1 MNRKVQLFSITCKFT
16 NTNVTL
22 NYKTM
27 IKKFTISALALTL
40 CFSAFAQEPIN
51 SAVVQKI
58 RTEGLEKSKAME
70 IAYKITDVAGPRLSN
85 SPGLKRAQDWA
96 VKYFN
101 EIGLK
106 NVHLEAWGEFGKGWQ
121 VDKFYAATT
130 LPFYRPIIGSPKAWT
145 PGTNGPIKSD
155 VILIQADTITDLAK
169 YKGKLKGKIVMIESA
184 LIQPLKNSYTADVLR
199 YNDEDLAKMA
209 AAEPQAPGAGRGGNR
224 PGAGGNQR
232 AMMLRLG
239 AVRAAIDSMLLVE
252 KIGLKLTYARGSY
265 GTFFTSNGASYRLDA
280 KPVNPELEVSS
291 EDYLHILRLLRG
303 GEKVELEAE
312 VKTSFFDKDP
322 KGYNV
327 VAEIPGTDPTL
338 KSEIVML
345 GGHYDSWHSGTGAT
359 DNGAGSTVMIEAM
372 RILKAIDFKP
382 KRTIRIALWS
392 SEEQGLYG
400 SRGYV
405 AEHFGTPASN
415 ATPAFG
421 ARPATEA
428 KELVLKPEH
437 EKLSAY
443 YNLDNGTGTIRGI
456 YLQGNASVKDI
467 FQTWLTPFADLGAK
481 TITIGNTGGTDHLAY
496 DGIGLPG
503 FQFIQDPMDYNT
515 RTHHS
520 NQDVFDRLV
529 EDDLKKSATIVASF
543 VYHTSERAE
552 KLPRKEIPAPQA
564 ARQ

>member
-1 MNRKVQLFSITCKFT
+1 MKKITF
-16 NTNVTL
+16 
-22 NYKTM
+22 
-27 IKKFTISALALTL
+27 SALAIGL
-40 CFSAFAQEPIN
+40 CFTAFAQEPVNTAII
-51 SAVVQKI
+51 AKI
-58 RTEGLEKSKAME
+58 RAEGLDKSKALE
-70 IAYKITDVAGPRLSN
+70 IAHKITDVAGPRLSN

-101 EIGLK
+101 EMGLK
-106 NVHLEAWGEFGKGWQ
+106 NVHLEAWGEFGKGWE
-121 VDKFYAATT
+121 VDKYYAATT
-130 LPFYRPIIGSPKAWT
+130 KPFYRPIIASPKAWT
-145 PGTNGPIKSD
+145 PGTNGPIKSE
-155 VILIQADTITDLAK
+155 VVLIKADTITDLAK
-169 YKGKLKGKIVMIESA
+169 YKGKLTGKIVMIESA
-184 LIQPLKNSYTADVLR
+184 TIMPLKNSYTADVVR
-199 YNDEDLAKMA
+199 YTEEALDKMA
-209 AAEPQAPGAGRGGNR
+209 AAQLPVAGAQGGGRPAGAGAAN
-224 PGAGGNQR
+224 NQR
-232 AMMLRLG
+232 AMMMRMMS
-239 AVRAAIDSMLLVE
+239 VRAAIDSMLLAE

-265 GTFFTSNGASYRLDA
+265 GTFFTSNGASYKLDA

-303 GEKVELEAE
+303 GEKVEIEAE
-312 VKTSFFDKDP
+312 VKTSFYDKDP

-327 VAEIPGTDPTL
+327 IAEIPGTDPKL

-359 DNGAGSTVMIEAM
+359 DNAAGSTVMIEAM

-392 SEEQGLYG
+392 SEEQGLFG

-405 AEHFGTPASN
+405 RDHFADPADM
-415 ATPAFG
+415 
-421 ARPATEA
+421 
-428 KELVLKPEH
+428 KPKAEH

-456 YLQGNASVKDI
+456 YLQGNTAVKDI
-467 FQTWLTPFADLGAK
+467 FQAYLNPFADLGAK
-481 TITIGNTGGTDHLAY
+481 TVTVGNTGGTDHQAF
-496 DGIGLPG
+496 DGVGLPG

-552 KLPRKEIPAPQA
+552 KLPRKPMPAPPA
-564 ARQ
+564 PRN

>member
-1 MNRKVQLFSITCKFT
+1 
-16 NTNVTL
+16 
-22 NYKTM
+22 M
-27 IKKFTISALALTL
+27 IKTFTFSALALGL
-40 CFSAFAQEPIN
+40 CFSAFAQEPLN
-51 SAVVQKI
+51 TAVVQKI

-70 IAYKITDVAGPRLSN
+70 IAYQITDVAGPRLSN

-96 VKYFN
+96 VKYFK
-101 EIGLK
+101 EMGLQ
-106 NVHLEAWGEFGKGWQ
+106 NVHLEAWGEFGRGWQ
-121 VDKFYAATT
+121 VDKYYAATT
-130 LPFYRPIIGSPKAWT
+130 VPFYRPIIASPKAWT
-145 PGTNGPIKSD
+145 PGTKGPIKSE
-155 VILIQADTITDLAK
+155 VVLIKADTVTDLAK
-169 YKGKLKGKIVMIESA
+169 YKGKLAGKIVMIESA
-184 LIQPLKNSYTADVLR
+184 TLQPLKNSYTADAVR
-199 YNDEDLAKMA
+199 YTEEALDKMA
-209 AAEPQAPGAGRGGNR
+209 AAQPQAPGAGRPGG
-224 PGAGGNQR
+224 PGNAGGNQR
-232 AMMLRLG
+232 AMMLRMG
-239 AVRAAIDSMLLVE
+239 AVRAAIDSMLLAE
-252 KIGLKLTYARGSY
+252 KIGLKLTYARGSH

-312 VKTSFFDKDP
+312 VKTSFYDKDP

-327 VAEIPGTDPTL
+327 IAEIPGTDPKL

-359 DNGAGSTVMIEAM
+359 DNAAGSAVMIEAV

-392 SEEQGLYG
+392 SEEQGLFG

-405 AEHFGTPASN
+405 KEHFADPADM
-415 ATPAFG
+415 
-421 ARPATEA
+421 
-428 KELVLKPEH
+428 KPKSEH

-443 YNLDNGTGTIRGI
+443 YNLDNGTGTIRGV
-456 YLQGNASVKDI
+456 YLQGNAAVRDI

-481 TITIGNTGGTDHLAY
+481 TITINNTGGTDHQAF
-496 DGIGLPG
+496 DGVGLPG

-520 NQDVFDRLV
+520 NQDTFDRLDG
-529 EDDLKKSATIVASF
+529 EDLKKSATIVASF

-552 KLPRKEIPAPQA
+552 KLPRKAMPTPAAP
-564 ARQ
+564 RQ

>member
-1 MNRKVQLFSITCKFT
+1 
-16 NTNVTL
+16 
-22 NYKTM
+22 M
-27 IKKFTISALALTL
+27 IKKFTFSALALGL
-40 CFSAFAQEPIN
+40 CFSAFAQEPIHL
-51 SAVVQKI
+51 AVVQKI
-58 RTEGLEKSKAME
+58 RTEGLEKSKVMD
-70 IAYKITDVAGPRLSN
+70 IAYHITDVAGPRLSN

-96 VKYFN
+96 VKYFK
-101 EIGLK
+101 EMGLK

-121 VDKFYAATT
+121 VDKYYAATT
-130 LPFYRPIIGSPKAWT
+130 LPFYRPIIASPKAWT
-145 PGTNGPIKSD
+145 PGTNGLIKSE
-155 VILIQADTITDLAK
+155 VILIKADTVTDLAK
-169 YKGKLKGKIVMIESA
+169 YKGKLGGKIVMIESA
-184 LIQPLKNSYTADVLR
+184 MIQPLKNSYTADVVR
-199 YNDEDLAKMA
+199 YTDEALAKMA
-209 AAEPQAPGAGRGGNR
+209 EAQPQAAGAGRQGGNA
-224 PGAGGNQR
+224 GGGNQR
-232 AMMLRLG
+232 AMMMKLMSM
-239 AVRAAIDSMLLVE
+239 RAGIDSMLLAE

-265 GTFFTSNGASYRLDA
+265 GTFFTSNGASYKLDA

-312 VKTSFFDKDP
+312 VKTSFYTKDP

-327 VAEIPGTDPTL
+327 IAEIPGTDPTL

-359 DNGAGSTVMIEAM
+359 DNAAGSAVMMEAM

-392 SEEQGLYG
+392 SEEQGLFG

-405 AEHFGTPASN
+405 KEHFADPADM
-415 ATPAFG
+415 
-421 ARPATEA
+421 
-428 KELVLKPEH
+428 KPKAEH

-443 YNLDNGTGTIRGI
+443 YNLDNGTGAIRGV
-456 YLQGNASVKDI
+456 YLQGNAAVAPI
-467 FQTWLTPFADLGAK
+467 FQAWLNPFADLGAK
-481 TITIGNTGGTDHLAY
+481 TITISNTGGTDHQAF
-496 DGIGLPG
+496 DGVGLPG

-520 NQDVFDRLV
+520 NMDTFDRLV

-552 KLPRKEIPAPQA
+552 KLPRKAMPTPP
-564 ARQ
+564 RQ

>member
-1 MNRKVQLFSITCKFT
+1 MKKITF
-16 NTNVTL
+16 
-22 NYKTM
+22 
-27 IKKFTISALALTL
+27 SALALGL
-40 CFSAFAQEPIN
+40 CFTAFAQEPVN
-51 SAVVQKI
+51 TAVIAKI
-58 RTEGLEKSKAME
+58 RAEGLEKSKALE
-70 IAYKITDVAGPRLSN
+70 IAHKITDVAGPRLSN

-101 EIGLK
+101 EMGLK

-121 VDKFYAATT
+121 VDKYYAATT
-130 LPFYRPIIGSPKAWT
+130 KPFYRPIIASPKAWT
-145 PGTNGPIKSD
+145 PGTNGPIKSE
-155 VILIQADTITDLAK
+155 VVLIKADTITDLAK
-169 YKGKLKGKIVMIESA
+169 YKGKLAGKIVMIESA
-184 LIQPLKNSYTADVLR
+184 TIMPLANVYTPIVNR
-199 YNDEDLAKMA
+199 YTEEALDKMA
-209 AAEPQAPGAGRGGNR
+209 AAELPVAGAQGGGRPAGAGAAN
-224 PGAGGNQR
+224 NQR
-232 AMMLRLG
+232 AMMMRMMS
-239 AVRAAIDSMLLVE
+239 VRAAIDSMLLAE

-265 GTFFTSNGASYRLDA
+265 GTFFTSNGASYKLDA

-291 EDYLHILRLLRG
+291 EDYLHILRLLRS
-303 GEKVELEAE
+303 GEKVEIEAD
-312 VKTSFFDKDP
+312 VKTSFYAQDP

-327 VAEIPGTDPTL
+327 IAEIPGTDPKL

-345 GGHYDSWHSGTGAT
+345 GGHYDSWHSGTGAI
-359 DNGAGSTVMIEAM
+359 DNAAGSTVMIEAM

-392 SEEQGLYG
+392 SEEQGLFG

-405 AEHFGTPASN
+405 RDHFADPADM
-415 ATPAFG
+415 
-421 ARPATEA
+421 
-428 KELVLKPEH
+428 KPKAEH

-456 YLQGNASVKDI
+456 YLQGNTAVKDI
-467 FQTWLTPFADLGAK
+467 FQAYLNPFADLGAK
-481 TITIGNTGGTDHLAY
+481 TVTVGNTGGTDHQAF
-496 DGIGLPG
+496 DGVGLPG

-552 KLPRKEIPAPQA
+552 KLPRKPMPAPPA
-564 ARQ
+564 PRN